1 MSGNV
6 IIYLFRKLIAL
17 TISVLYLAQT
27 FMNVILRRK
36 NNRISEL
43 PFHIKEG
50 GLNMESSTPTMDD
63 ISSSTINLPIQYSQN
78 NYNTNTYEETE
89 DLLKN
94 TKLYDYQRSQM
105 LQNHKRIE
113 EAMRLKM
120 EKEEAERR
128 KAEDIAAKEQDLFKD
143 MTPEIKGR
151 KLIINSNNIKREE
164 TKQIPN
170 SNLFSVDDKNF
181 ILSEVRLI
189 LIIYIKK
196 WK

>member
-27 FMNVILRRK
+27 FLNVILRRK

-50 GLNMESSTPTMDD
+50 GLKMESNTPTMDD

-78 NYNTNTYEETE
+78 NYNTNTSEETG

-94 TKLYDYQRSQM
+94 TTLYDYQRSQM

-189 LIIYIKK
+189 LIIYI
-196 WK
+196 